1 MGTDGISQVKKQ
13 RLKDAQGTSYPLPKR
28 LYTLKEASVY
38 LGRTLWGVRE
48 MVWAGKIP
56 VVRDGK
62 RIFIDINDLE
72 TYVTRN
78 KTTYL

>member
-13 RLKDAQGTSYPLPKR
+13 RLKEAQGTSHPLSKR

-62 RIFIDINDLE
+62 RLFIDINDLE
-72 TYVTRN
+72 MYVTRY
-78 KTTYL
+78 KTTYV